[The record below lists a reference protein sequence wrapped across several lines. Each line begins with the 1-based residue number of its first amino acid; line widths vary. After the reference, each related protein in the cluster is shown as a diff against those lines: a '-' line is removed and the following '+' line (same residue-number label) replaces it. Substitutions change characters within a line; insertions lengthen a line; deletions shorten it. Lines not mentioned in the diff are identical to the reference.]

1 VEKLKIV
8 GLIIG
13 FITVF
18 IGLIGLLFIEVVG
31 KLALYLFGVLWEKTV
46 LLIKEMIRLWPV
58 LILLIITWYVF
69 VSGVYDTM
77 SNPMQ
82 MVVLKT
88 LLTVSGILVAHVIRK
103 ALLPKI
109 DWSNDH
115 NWQLFAASYSM
126 YIIIPYC
133 FAMGG

>member
-1 VEKLKIV
+1 
-8 GLIIG
+8 
-13 FITVF
+13 
-18 IGLIGLLFIEVVG
+18 
-31 KLALYLFGVLWEKTV
+31 
-46 LLIKEMIRLWPV
+46 
-58 LILLIITWYVF
+58 
-69 VSGVYDTM
+69 M
-77 SNPMQ
+77 SNPIQ

-115 NWQLFAASYSM
+115 NWQLFVASYSM